1 MKYYIEY
8 PIKIKCGLRCPYCF
22 HNPLWEYIGRSSD
35 KQLGDI
41 CAFTFDE
48 YKTWRDTHLTDAT
61 EILMELQGGEPSFM
75 DNAQLVLDII
85 DASDKERFQI
95 QSNGFGDF
103 TFYEELVS
111 RKNKIDRIGFT
122 YHRKV
127 IEGTLPKNNIEPI
140 SNIPFR
146 FINNVELIKHSGIK
160 TYVKELLFLD
170 CKDEILK
177 HKKYWKDR
185 NVEFR
190 IQDFKGLAGLDGTET
205 SQYTDEDWGLIYEE
219 YKHTGSCCNCRSGYK
234 QLILRGYDQWGGDVL
249 ACWQDH
255 KVIGNILENW
265 YEPYEEVLIDR
276 NASRGRTVVGK
287 GFYRS
292 DFLSDMKQNQ
302 LEKQFFTINPQGVCM
317 LLKFQ
322 ELLNKLNQDRQGV
335 AAEVDELQKMVL
347 NFQKRIQ
354 ELSQQDTFL
363 LGEVEGLN
371 KAIALAAE
379 PKAEPVAE
387 MEAVAESILKGEL
400 PKLNPE
406 AINYVP

>member
-1 MKYYIEY
+1 
-8 PIKIKCGLRCPYCF
+8 
-22 HNPLWEYIGRSSD
+22 
-35 KQLGDI
+35 
-41 CAFTFDE
+41 
-48 YKTWRDTHLTDAT
+48 
-61 EILMELQGGEPSFM
+61 MELQGGEPSFM

-95 QSNGFGDF
+95 QSNGWGNNF
-103 TFYEELVS
+103 FYSELIA
-111 RKNKIDRIGFT
+111 RKDKIDRIGFT
-122 YHRKV
+122 YHAKV
-127 IEGTLPKNNIEPI
+127 LEGTLPQNYIEPI

-146 FINNVELIKHSGIK
+146 FINNVNHIHESGIK
-160 TYVKELLFLD
+160 TYIKEIYFLD
-170 CKDEILK
+170 RKEEILK
-177 HKKYWKDR
+177 RKEYWEKR
-185 NVEFR
+185 GVEYR
-190 IQDFKGLAGLDGTET
+190 LQDYKGLAGLDGTET
-205 SQYTDEDWGLIYEE
+205 SQYTDEDWKLIHEE
-219 YKHTGSCCNCRSGYK
+219 YKHTGTCCNCRKGYK

-255 KVIGNILENW
+255 RVIGNIVENW
-265 YEPYEEVLIDR
+265 YEPYEKVLIDTT
-276 NASRGRTVVGK
+276 AQRGRTVIGK

-302 LEKQFFTINPQGVCM
+302 LEKQFFTLNPQGVCM
-317 LLKFQ
+317 LSKFQ

-363 LGEVEGLN
+363 MGEVEGLN
-371 KAIALAAE
+371 RAIALAAE
-379 PKAEPVAE
+379 PEPKD
-387 MEAVAESILKGEL
+387 EAVAVAVDEVLSKGEL